1 MKTIIMKF
9 IITIIVKLRWLYFH
23 LNPAYVK
30 FYIDA
35 ERTEAHFQHRKDGS
49 LHSNFKWVD

>member
-1 MKTIIMKF
+1 MKF